1 MEKYD
6 EKGNVFC
13 QICGR
18 AYIKIPPS
26 HLALHGATVKT
37 YRETY
42 PDFPLNGKNCAPR
55 KPKAKIEDL
64 LISAEE
70 LLNVTTVPDIKLDPI
85 SLEKQDIIQDKDIE
99 HIPKV
104 PKIEEIK
111 EITDLNEVKNPKT
124 VKERDF
130 LPDGK
135 YEIFIFLKGFFPSL
149 QNNYYIDKID
159 IERRLLYRC
168 VTDITDP
175 QKKLVFD
182 FPNAMWHNWDAQSEV
197 DKRTRLKSDGWKVV
211 KVLSKNPSVQDLI
224 ESLKSYSLF

>member
-18 AYIKIPPS
+18 AFVKIPPF
-26 HLALHGATVKT
+26 HLALHSMSTKQ
-37 YRETY
+37 YKETY
-42 PDFPLNGKNCAPR
+42 PGFPFIGKNYMYK
-55 KPKAKIEDL
+55 KPKKIDP
-64 LISAEE
+64 IVTAEE
-70 LLNVTTVPDIKLDPI
+70 LLNITEVPDIKVDSI
-85 SLEKQDIIQDKDIE
+85 SLGREDIIEDKEIE

-111 EITDLNEVKNPKT
+111 DIKDITEVKLESKS

-149 QNNYYIDKID
+149 QNNYFIEKID
-159 IERRLLYRC
+159 LEKHLVYRC
-168 VTDITDP
+168 ITDITDTK
-175 QKKLVFD
+175 KKLVFE
-182 FPNAMWHNWDAQSEV
+182 FPNAMWHNSDPQSDAT
-197 DKRTRLKSDGWKVV
+197 KKTTLKSDGWKII
-211 KVLSKNPSVQDLI
+211 KVPSRNPSVQDVI
-224 ESLKSYSLF
+224 ETLKSYSLF